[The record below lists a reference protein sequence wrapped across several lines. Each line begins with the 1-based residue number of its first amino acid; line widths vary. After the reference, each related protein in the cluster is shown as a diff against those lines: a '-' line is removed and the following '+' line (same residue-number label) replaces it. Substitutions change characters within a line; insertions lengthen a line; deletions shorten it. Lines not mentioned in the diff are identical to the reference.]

1 MDISS
6 AEVRVPIITSL
17 FHPTIY
23 LKFILKVVQSLNVF
37 TRVENQ
43 ICPPGLVFY
52 LSTGHQSGKLFSF
65 VKVEWKAI
73 ARPPLQHEKHFQ
85 FELQFPSY
93 CCVSLPAICH
103 TVTAISKENCP
114 LEQSFKQWFPK
125 ITQKYHNHGYYY
137 NLYFNIKKYN
147 TDDYRLHMF
156 SVHKFVHIFIKTCII
171 MCSSTVLLL
180 CCGYC
185 DLFSAPISNFTF
197 KTLC

>member
-1 MDISS
+1 M
-6 AEVRVPIITSL
+6 VVLNFTGPICNVSNEWIFRLKKLGFQLLL

-114 LEQSFKQWFPK
+114 LEQSFKRRFPK
-125 ITQKYHNHGYYY
+125 IKQKYHNQGYYD
-137 NLYFNIKKYN
+137 LN
-147 TDDYRLHMF
+147 TVSYQTLNWDTYA
-156 SVHKFVHIFIKTCII
+156 II
-171 MCSSTVLLL
+171 IRDGWL
-180 CCGYC
+180 
-185 DLFSAPISNFTF
+185 
-197 KTLC
+197 

>member
-1 MDISS
+1 M
-6 AEVRVPIITSL
+6 VVLNFTGPIYFVSNEWIFCLQKFGFQLLL
-17 FHPTIY
+17 FHPIIY
-23 LKFILKVVQSLNVF
+23 LKFISKVVQSLNVF

-114 LEQSFKQWFPK
+114 LEQSSKRRFPK
-125 ITQKYHNHGYYY
+125 ITGRIHNHGEGPYSI
-137 NLYFNIKKYN
+137 LN
-147 TDDYRLHMF
+147 TRAF
-156 SVHKFVHIFIKTCII
+156 SWLKE
-171 MCSSTVLLL
+171 ST
-180 CCGYC
+180 
-185 DLFSAPISNFTF
+185 STFTF
-197 KTLC
+197 KTLLRHYAKRA